1 MRKLRSATLLM
12 IGSLV
17 CAACPIAAF
26 GISAG
31 QIDNFQD
38 GSLAN
43 WTSGGGGAG
52 QVNVAT
58 GGPSGANDRFIQIA
72 SGATPLAPRLLM
84 FNDTQWIGNF
94 SAAGVSQ
101 VAMDLLNSGTTA
113 LPIRIAIREGTGGST
128 TPGYSST
135 TPFNLPADGAWHH
148 AVFLLDAADLTG
160 VNSPQALAT
169 DLANV
174 KDFRVLSAAAPST
187 IGDMLTAQ
195 IGIDNITA
203 VPEPTSALLML
214 SAVSVLCAMRIR
226 RYG

>member
-1 MRKLRSATLLM
+1 MKKLRSTTLLLF
-12 IGSLV
+12 GSLV

-26 GISAG
+26 GINAG
-31 QIDNFQD
+31 QVDNFQD

-84 FNDTQWIGNF
+84 FNDTQWIGNYL
-94 SAAGVSQ
+94 AAGVTQ
-101 VAMDLLNSGTTA
+101 VAIDLLNSGAAA

-135 TPFNLPADGAWHH
+135 NPFNLPSDGAWHH
-148 AVFLLDAADLTG
+148 AVFLLDAADLTA
-160 VNSPQALAT
+160 VNSPQPLAT
-169 DLANV
+169 DLASV

-203 VPEPTSALLML
+203 VPEPASALLML
-214 SAVSVLCAMRIR
+214 SAVSVLCATRIR
-226 RYG
+226 RHG